1 MNILKEFL
9 KKNTNLNNLQMIDNM
24 DLDRTNKKSLLVP
37 NCPINCELVD
47 LEMILRVPS
56 GKCIDDELKKVLD
69 YLHNETTFLMY
80 NERKFK
86 MVFLWNKQILFN
98 SFDDKKNE
106 LYGIPYKIKIT
117 EETNGN

>member
-9 KKNTNLNNLQMIDNM
+9 RKNTNLNDLQMIDNM

-47 LEMILRVPS
+47 LEMILRIPS

-80 NERKFK
+80 DERKFK

-106 LYGIPYKIKIT
+106 LFTIAYKIKII
-117 EETNGN
+117 EE